1 MHFDGPQAATST
13 RLAGGSAVRPRGPA
27 HGWAFVR
34 DEESAAALDAGG
46 EARIAAAALL
56 GESRVESDRAAE
68 LAGAAVLGRASGIV
82 RGGSLEE
89 LARRA
94 DGRAR
99 GPSALA
105 AADQVRLRLEESVA
119 QVVRAAT
126 TPSKWGL
133 TSELK
138 HGRIALLACAHIVL
152 RAALGGAGSDL
163 DFAAS
168 STNAAAFVMT
178 DLSFSHLPSSV
189 VSLVMAAESA
199 ASHAVGGARD
209 VAPWTGWCVLLA
221 GCGLTEGFSLSR
233 HDFEAP
239 AREPGAGSV
248 SARLAALRAADRG
261 PAAPPPTRRSTPHA
275 DPLPAA
281 GAEAV
286 ATDVATGAVP
296 RPSAAEFERA
306 AGRLAM
312 VYLASL
318 AFAIGEVLSRT

>member
-1 MHFDGPQAATST
+1 MHFDGPPAATST
-13 RLAGGSAVRPRGPA
+13 RPAGGSAVRPRGPA

-46 EARIAAAALL
+46 EARIAAAAPL

-68 LAGAAVLGRASGIV
+68 LAGAAVLGRTSGTV
-82 RGGSLEE
+82 RGVSPE

-105 AADQVRLRLEESVA
+105 AADQVRLRFEESVA
-119 QVVRAAT
+119 HVVRAAT

-221 GCGLTEGFSLSR
+221 GCGLIEGFSLSR

-261 PAAPPPTRRSTPHA
+261 PAAPPPARRSTPPA

-281 GAEAV
+281 GAEAA